1 MLRRSLLRLAND
13 PRVRSRVEATPGTD
27 ELVGRFVAG
36 QTTAEAIT
44 VADDLIGK
52 GLTVTFDHLGE
63 NATSEAAV
71 QASCQGYLDLL
82 AQVGERDW
90 AASIDVSVKLS
101 AMGLQLGRAG
111 EDLAHAFT
119 RDICEAADKVG
130 ATVTVDMEDHTTT
143 DATLSIVERLRREFP
158 STGAVLQAYLRRTE
172 SDARALA
179 TAGSRVRLCKGAY
192 SEPAGVAWQAH
203 HEIDRAYVRCLR
215 VLMEG
220 EGYPMVA
227 THDPRLIEIAA
238 ALAKKL
244 GRTPDSFEY
253 QMLHG
258 VRPIE
263 QRRLVDIGNQ
273 CRVYLPYG
281 VDWYGYFTRRVAEKP
296 ATASLF
302 ARQLVGRR

>member
-36 QTTAEAIT
+36 QTAAEAIT

-52 GLTVTFDHLGE
+52 GLTVTLDHLGE
-63 NATSEAAV
+63 NATSEAAA
-71 QASCQGYLDLL
+71 QANSQGYLDLL
-82 AQVGERDW
+82 AQVGEHDW
-90 AASIDVSVKLS
+90 ATSVDVSVKLS

-119 RDICEAADKVG
+119 REICQAADKVG

-158 STGAVLQAYLRRTE
+158 QTGAVLQAYLRRTE

-179 TAGSRVRLCKGAY
+179 TPGSRVRVCKGAY
-192 SEPAGVAWQAH
+192 SEPAGVAWQGR

-244 GRTPDSFEY
+244 GRTPDSFEF